1 MDGLGFDLP
10 VLISNEATNKRVYT
24 RYLHTIIWSILSEA
38 ETFGSADSN
47 KSRNKLFWYSQP
59 LKAPYPNVII
69 SF

>member
-10 VLISNEATNKRVYT
+10 VLISNEATNKRVYN

-47 KSRNKLFWYSQP
+47 ESRNKLF
-59 LKAPYPNVII
+59 
-69 SF
+69 